1 MFYTKLKEAIKKN
14 GVSMYQISK
23 DTGIAQSTISRWK
36 TQNSL
41 PNLKTLKIL
50 ADYFNVPV
58 TYFSDNIECQPR
70 RIQQETIIDL
80 KKLTDKSLVWCY
92 GKKRLSTMEKNK
104 VSQILK
110 ALLED

>member
-14 GVSMYQISK
+14 GISMYQISK

-41 PNLKTLKIL
+41 PNLKTIKIL

-58 TYFSDNIECQPR
+58 TYFSDNIECEPIHIQPKP
-70 RIQQETIIDL
+70 IIDL
-80 KKLTDKSLVWCY
+80 KKLTDESFIWY
-92 GKKRLSTMEKNK
+92 YRNKRLSLTERKK
-104 VSQILK
+104 VSKILK

>member
-1 MFYTKLKEAIKKN
+1 MFYTKLKEAIKQN
-14 GVSMYQISK
+14 DVSMYQISK

-50 ADYFNVPV
+50 ANYFNVPV
-58 TYFSDNIECQPR
+58 TYFSDNIECEPR
-70 RIQQETIIDL
+70 CIQQEAIIDL
-80 KKLTDKSLVWCY
+80 KKLTDETLVWYY
-92 GKKRLSTMEKNK
+92 GNKRLSTKERKK
-104 VSQILK
+104 VYKILK